1 MSAPAHCPVS
11 VVLPVHDDQGTL
23 AEALTSA
30 CAQTPPPLEVVVVDD
45 GSRDSSVAVVRATAT
60 ALGCPVRDG
69 AGPSPAAA
77 DEPADR
83 PAVVLVQ
90 QANAGPSA
98 ARNRGLTLA
107 RGAWTAF
114 LDADD
119 RWFPGKLRLQLALL
133 AQHPDAVAA
142 VGDWVRQ
149 DQPAPVLPED
159 PSAAPT
165 RLLLAEDLL
174 VLNRFQTSTVLART
188 DLLRRIGGFDRS
200 VDGVEDW
207 DCWRRLAAHG
217 PIVKADLPLVAYRN
231 RDASYSKDLE
241 RVYRAGRRMLQ
252 GATEP
257 LDRAARR
264 RLLAWHHLRFAVAF
278 ALAGDRRRARGCLG
292 QLVDDGVLGA
302 APRAAAVH
310 LVPFLASRLRRRLA
324 APATGEQAP

>member
-1 MSAPAHCPVS
+1 MSATAGCPVS
-11 VVLPVHDDQGTL
+11 VVLPVHDDQDTL
-23 AEALTSA
+23 AEALISA
-30 CAQTPPPLEVVVVDD
+30 CSQTPPPLEVVVVDD
-45 GSRDSSVAVVRATAT
+45 GSRDSSVAVVRATAK
-60 ALGCPVRDG
+60 ALGCPVHDG
-69 AGPSPAAA
+69 ASPSPAP
-77 DEPADR
+77 PAEVGDR
-83 PAVVLVQ
+83 PAVVLVR

-107 RGAWTAF
+107 RGTWAAF

-133 AQHPDAVAA
+133 AQHPEAVAV

-149 DQPAPVLPED
+149 DQRAPALPED
-159 PSAAPT
+159 PTAVPT
-165 RLLLAEDLL
+165 RRLFAEDLL

-188 DLLRRIGGFDRS
+188 DLLRSIGGFDRS

-207 DCWRRLAAHG
+207 DCWRRLAERG

-231 RDASYSKDLE
+231 RDASYSKDLQ
-241 RVYRAGRRMLQ
+241 RVYLAGRRMLQ

-278 ALAGDRRRARGCLG
+278 TLAGDRRRARGCLER
-292 QLVDDGVLGA
+292 LVDDGVLGA

-310 LVPFLASRLRRRLA
+310 LLPFLAGRLRRRLA
-324 APATGEQAP
+324 APAHGEAP